1 MNGDPSSSDRGSKG
15 ERNFQ
20 ASWNSRVSSDSQCLR
35 LLDAVRRGDE
45 DAVQCL
51 LDDGANIRAKN
62 IDGETALH
70 DAVRNG
76 SLSMVQLLL
85 DRGVDAE
92 VADSKGAKALY
103 IAAET
108 GDLELVELLLR
119 FDVDVE
125 SFNPVAQSTAFH
137 QAVIC
142 GHPAVAGLL
151 LAKGADIDALV
162 CDGHTPLL
170 NAVIRN
176 DLQAVEFL
184 LQNGANKKLRDD
196 DGRRIEDFAV
206 ENPAMLAL
214 LQSDQLLQGPAITGP
229 KTSTKRQIRIPP
241 LSSDQ
246 PNKLKACQG
255 FEGTIVDFFV
265 GTTEQR
271 IEKTV
276 PIYELLYGKGPDS
289 IMDPASRVE
298 IDGQQPTFRWYHL
311 PANNI
316 EWVHILVNRH
326 FSNRSSGA
334 TMLDEEFKSKL
345 ALSNSTLRQYRVSTK
360 HSSFMRPQ
368 CRVVKSSP
376 DSDPNDE
383 IDNIVLFPL
392 IYLHI
397 PFLHFETSEGYHK
410 MARFLKALSEQF
422 IHQSQP
428 APSLWRASRQPKKR
442 PRERTLVPS
451 LLDPLQNAGPSAS
464 AITSSDSSD
473 STQRTFTHTKGKL
486 RSAFENLADVM
497 RRGLHRGPITK
508 DSSSGHEDDI
518 EKGDHPGGD
527 TKDFAEAIASSQRDQ
542 LFGPTSSSNEKLT
555 AENEAATVISNAE
568 STKASKMAGNDR
580 GKTGNSLSPSEKPS
594 AANNTAKTAI
604 SNVRSSKTSQMV
616 DSNSEKLANSL
627 SLSEKPGSEGERAE
641 TVSLNIESTKTS
653 PMVDNTSGSLV
664 RSPPPTVP
672 AVEENTEGSVA
683 SQQNPSQRSGR
694 SFWGLSADDVDNLNF
709 RAEESAFRTRN
720 GGDQTADLMN
730 IDEHLVKGYFS
741 PSNPGDSPLQ
751 LRRTLDQYFY
761 THLAH
766 MSERNTGGQV
776 IQRYTQ
782 EHFAEPKMW
791 MVDQLWLWI
800 LNNDTII
807 SCCPQRWDI
816 FSSSFSHMTGTLFE
830 PFPDQSGLENPTVT
844 RHRNSSLVPSS
855 IELAQGKP
863 KDKSKNEGNVVLGWM
878 AGKQSKLIRKAAIQ
892 RKDKERGQFFPA
904 GSRDHLETVFE
915 PYSPRSSS
923 EENRQRRAFLR
934 KDPLNVHQMILKHLQ
949 SRARDPITSVYALA
963 TLIADTCMELFD
975 EYRVPDEFQFFDFF
989 ERSIGDVIDQ
999 ETQCFQSFAKSLTN
1013 KSPRETDAVFS
1024 ITKEATLLAEIK
1036 DISDELGILKMVLH
1050 DQQEPRE
1057 ILAQTIARHRT
1068 KDTNVKDKTNDS
1080 PWARNTVLGSHLS
1093 RIKLMESLA
1102 ERSYQALYNL
1112 LDLKQKQ
1119 ANVLE
1124 ALSSRKQAENTFA
1137 QAEATQSL
1145 TEESLKLA
1153 QYTHDQS
1160 REATR
1165 QGRTVL
1171 LFTVVTIIFLPL
1183 SFISAFFAINIDVFP
1198 WTSSGRLPLDYIL
1211 KYLFGISSAV
1221 SIPFILIAFNQDRIA
1236 QWLKYA
1242 RGLAAAG
1249 WAFLLAA
1256 MVAILAVIWTQ
1267 SLATGIKAAVT
1278 IVIICAILVALIVYT
1293 WHRLFGSMLNFTSSS
1308 DVSSR
1313 SLLSKGKYFN

>member
-1 MNGDPSSSDRGSKG
+1 MNCDPSSSDRGSKG

-162 CDGHTPLL
+162 RDGHTPLL

-265 GTTEQR
+265 GATEQR

-289 IMDPASRVE
+289 IMDPASRVG
-298 IDGQQPTFRWYHL
+298 IDGQQPIFRWYHL

-360 HSSFMRPQ
+360 HCSFMRPQ
-368 CRVVKSSP
+368 CRVVKLTDNEQSSP

-428 APSLWRASRQPKKR
+428 APSLWRPSRQPKKR

-451 LLDPLQNAGPSAS
+451 LLDPLQNADPSAS
-464 AITSSDSSD
+464 AITSSDSSASD
-473 STQRTFTHTKGKL
+473 STQRTFTHTQGKL

-497 RRGLHRGPITK
+497 RRGLHRGPKTK
-508 DSSSGHEDDI
+508 ASSSGHEDDI
-518 EKGDHPGGD
+518 EKGDRPGGD
-527 TKDFAEAIASSQRDQ
+527 TKGFAEAIASSQRDQ

-580 GKTGNSLSPSEKPS
+580 GKTGNSVSPSEKPS

-604 SNVRSSKTSQMV
+604 SNVRSSKNSQMV

-653 PMVDNTSGSLV
+653 PMVDNTSGSLG

-694 SFWGLSADDVDNLNF
+694 SFWGLSTDDVDNLNF
-709 RAEESAFRTRN
+709 RAEETAFRTRN

-782 EHFAEPKMW
+782 EHFSEPKMW

-800 LNNDTII
+800 LNN
-807 SCCPQRWDI
+807 
-816 FSSSFSHMTGTLFE
+816 
-830 PFPDQSGLENPTVT
+830 
-844 RHRNSSLVPSS
+844 
-855 IELAQGKP
+855 
-863 KDKSKNEGNVVLGWM
+863 
-878 AGKQSKLIRKAAIQ
+878 AIQ
-892 RKDKERGQFFPA
+892 RKDKERGQFFPTS
-904 GSRDHLETVFE
+904 SRDHLETVFE

-934 KDPLNVHQMILKHLQ
+934 KDPLNVHQTILKHLQ

-963 TLIADTCMELFD
+963 TLIADTCIELFD

-999 ETQCFQSFAKSLTN
+999 ETQCFQSFAKSLNN

-1068 KDTNVKDKTNDS
+1068 KDTNVKDKTNGS
-1080 PWARNTVLGSHLS
+1080 PWTRNTVLGSHLS

-1119 ANVLE
+1119 ANALE

-1242 RGLAAAG
+1242 RGVAAAG

-1278 IVIICAILVALIVYT
+1278 IVIICAILVVLIVYT
-1293 WHRLFGSMLNFTSSS
+1293 WHRLFGSMLNFTPSS